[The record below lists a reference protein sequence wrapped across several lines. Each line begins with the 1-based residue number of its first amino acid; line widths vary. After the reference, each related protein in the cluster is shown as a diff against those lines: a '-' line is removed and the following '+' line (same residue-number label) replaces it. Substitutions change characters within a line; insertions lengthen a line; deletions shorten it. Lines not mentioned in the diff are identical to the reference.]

1 MILSL
6 TNPELACAN
15 DGLLNVEAKHDNQ
28 IKFIFGSRRKATFP
42 LSNHVEMLDLTLR
55 RFKQSQ
61 ATPHDVVAPLYNSS
75 TSSILAKSGIVYLRF
90 LRGNNTQ
97 VSSPRLLY
105 LYFASN
111 SLYGYPLFLIKPKA
125 ATKLEITVSNVDAS
139 VMLHSRLLVKSEGE

>member
-1 MILSL
+1 MMLSL
-6 TNPELACAN
+6 TNPELTSAN

-28 IKFIFGSRRKATFP
+28 MKFIFGSRRKATFP

-61 ATPHDVVAPLYNSS
+61 ATPHNQSS
-75 TSSILAKSGIVYLRF
+75 SAYSILAKPGIVYLRF
-90 LRGNNTQ
+90 LKANGTI
-97 VSSPRLLY
+97 VSSRLLY

-139 VMLHSRLLVKSEGE
+139 VTLHSRLVVKSEEQ

>member
-1 MILSL
+1 MMLSL
-6 TNPELACAN
+6 TNPELASAN

-28 IKFIFGSRRKATFP
+28 MKFIFGSRRKATFP

-61 ATPHDVVAPLYNSS
+61 ATPHNQSGSAY
-75 TSSILAKSGIVYLRF
+75 SILAKPGIVYLRF
-90 LRGNNTQ
+90 LKANGTI
-97 VSSPRLLY
+97 VSSRLLY

-139 VMLHSRLLVKSEGE
+139 VTLHSRLLMKSEGE

>member
-1 MILSL
+1 MMLSL
-6 TNPELACAN
+6 TNPELASAN

-28 IKFIFGSRRKATFP
+28 MKFIFGSRRKAMFP

-61 ATPHDVVAPLYNSS
+61 ATPHNQSGSAY
-75 TSSILAKSGIVYLRF
+75 SILAKPGIVYLRF
-90 LRGNNTQ
+90 LRANNTS
-97 VSSPRLLY
+97 VSSRLLY

-139 VMLHSRLLVKSEGE
+139 VTLHSRLLMKSEGE

>member
-1 MILSL
+1 MMLSL
-6 TNPELACAN
+6 TNPELASAN

-28 IKFIFGSRRKATFP
+28 MKFIVGSRRKATFP
-42 LSNHVEMLDLTLR
+42 LSNHVELLDLTLR

-61 ATPHDVVAPLYNSS
+61 ATPHSQSS
-75 TSSILAKSGIVYLRF
+75 SASSILAKPGIVYLRF
-90 LRGNNTQ
+90 LKGSNTQ

-125 ATKLEITVSNVDAS
+125 ATKLEITVTNVDAS
-139 VMLHSRLLVKSEGE
+139 VTLHSRLLVKSEGE

>member
-6 TNPELACAN
+6 TNPELASAN

-28 IKFIFGSRRKATFP
+28 IKFIFGSRRKATFS
-42 LSNHVEMLDLTLR
+42 LSNHVELLDLTLR

-61 ATPHDVVAPLYNSS
+61 ATPHNQSS
-75 TSSILAKSGIVYLRF
+75 SASSILAKSGTIYLRF

-139 VMLHSRLLVKSEGE
+139 VMLHSRLLVKSEDE

>member
-1 MILSL
+1 MMLSL
-6 TNPELACAN
+6 TNPELASAN

-28 IKFIFGSRRKATFP
+28 MKFIFGSRRKATFP

-61 ATPHDVVAPLYNSS
+61 ATPHNQSS
-75 TSSILAKSGIVYLRF
+75 SASSILAKPGIVYIRF
-90 LRGNNTQ
+90 LRANNTS
-97 VSSPRLLY
+97 VSSRLLY

-111 SLYGYPLFLIKPKA
+111 SLYGYPLFLIKPKV

-139 VMLHSRLLVKSEGE
+139 VTLHSRLLMKSEGE

>member
-1 MILSL
+1 MMLSL
-6 TNPELACAN
+6 TNPELASTN

-28 IKFIFGSRRKATFP
+28 MKFIFGSRRKATFP

-61 ATPHDVVAPLYNSS
+61 ATPHSQSS
-75 TSSILAKSGIVYLRF
+75 RASPILAKPGIVYLRF
-90 LRGNNTQ
+90 LRANNTS
-97 VSSPRLLY
+97 VSSRLLY

-125 ATKLEITVSNVDAS
+125 ATKLEITVTNVDAS
-139 VMLHSRLLVKSEGE
+139 VTLHSRLLVKSEGE

>member
-1 MILSL
+1 MMLSL
-6 TNPELACAN
+6 TNPELASAN

-28 IKFIFGSRRKATFP
+28 MKFIFGSRRKATFP

-61 ATPHDVVAPLYNSS
+61 ATPHNQSGSAY
-75 TSSILAKSGIVYLRF
+75 SILAKPGIVYLRF
-90 LRGNNTQ
+90 LKANGTI
-97 VSSPRLLY
+97 VSSRLLY

-139 VMLHSRLLVKSEGE
+139 VTLHSRLVVKSEEQ

>member
-1 MILSL
+1 MMLSL
-6 TNPELACAN
+6 TNPELASAN

-28 IKFIFGSRRKATFP
+28 MKFIFGSRRKATFP

-61 ATPHDVVAPLYNSS
+61 ATPHNQGGSAY
-75 TSSILAKSGIVYLRF
+75 SILAKPGIVYLRF
-90 LRGNNTQ
+90 LRANNTS
-97 VSSPRLLY
+97 VSSRLLY

-125 ATKLEITVSNVDAS
+125 ATKLEITVTNVDAS
-139 VMLHSRLLVKSEGE
+139 VTLHSRLLVKSEGE

>member
-1 MILSL
+1 MMLSL
-6 TNPELACAN
+6 TNPELASAN

-28 IKFIFGSRRKATFP
+28 MKFIFGSRRKATFP

-61 ATPHDVVAPLYNSS
+61 ATPHNQSS
-75 TSSILAKSGIVYLRF
+75 SAYSILAKPGIVYLRF
-90 LRGNNTQ
+90 LKGNGTI
-97 VSSPRLLY
+97 VSSRLLY

-139 VMLHSRLLVKSEGE
+139 VTLHSRLVVKSEEQ

>member
-1 MILSL
+1 MMLSL
-6 TNPELACAN
+6 TNPELATAN

-28 IKFIFGSRRKATFP
+28 MKFIFGSRRKATFP

-61 ATPHDVVAPLYNSS
+61 ATPHNQSS
-75 TSSILAKSGIVYLRF
+75 RASPILAKPGIVYLRF
-90 LRGNNTQ
+90 LRANNTS
-97 VSSPRLLY
+97 VSSRLLY

-125 ATKLEITVSNVDAS
+125 ATKLEITVTNVDAS
-139 VMLHSRLLVKSEGE
+139 VTLHSRLLMKSEGE

>member
-1 MILSL
+1 MMLSL
-6 TNPELACAN
+6 TNPELTSAN

-28 IKFIFGSRRKATFP
+28 MKFIFGSRRKATFP

-61 ATPHDVVAPLYNSS
+61 ATPHNQSGSAY
-75 TSSILAKSGIVYLRF
+75 SILAKPGIVYLRF
-90 LRGNNTQ
+90 LKANGTI
-97 VSSPRLLY
+97 VSSRLLY

-139 VMLHSRLLVKSEGE
+139 VTLHSRLVVKSEGE

>member
-1 MILSL
+1 MMLSL
-6 TNPELACAN
+6 TNPELASAN

-28 IKFIFGSRRKATFP
+28 MKFIFGSRRKATFP
-42 LSNHVEMLDLTLR
+42 LSNHVELLDLTLR

-61 ATPHDVVAPLYNSS
+61 ATPHSQSRSA
-75 TSSILAKSGIVYLRF
+75 SSILAKPGIVYLRF
-90 LRGNNTQ
+90 LRANNTQ

-139 VMLHSRLLVKSEGE
+139 VMLHSRLLMKSEGE

>member
-1 MILSL
+1 MMLSL
-6 TNPELACAN
+6 TNPELASAN

-28 IKFIFGSRRKATFP
+28 MKFIFGSRRKATFP

-61 ATPHDVVAPLYNSS
+61 ATPHSQSS
-75 TSSILAKSGIVYLRF
+75 RASPILAKPGIVYLRF
-90 LRGNNTQ
+90 LRANNTS
-97 VSSPRLLY
+97 VSSRLLY

-125 ATKLEITVSNVDAS
+125 ATKLEITVTNVDAS
-139 VMLHSRLLVKSEGE
+139 VTLHSRLLVKSEGE

>member
-1 MILSL
+1 MMLSL
-6 TNPELACAN
+6 TNPEPKSPN
-15 DGLLNVEAKHDNQ
+15 DDLLSVEAKHDNQ
-28 IKFIFGSRRKATFP
+28 MKFIFGSRRKATFP
-42 LSNHVEMLDLTLR
+42 LSNHVELLDLTLR

-61 ATPHDVVAPLYNSS
+61 ATPHNQSS
-75 TSSILAKSGIVYLRF
+75 SASSILAKSGIVYIRF

-97 VSSPRLLY
+97 VTSPRLLY

-139 VMLHSRLLVKSEGE
+139 VTLHSRLLVKSEDE